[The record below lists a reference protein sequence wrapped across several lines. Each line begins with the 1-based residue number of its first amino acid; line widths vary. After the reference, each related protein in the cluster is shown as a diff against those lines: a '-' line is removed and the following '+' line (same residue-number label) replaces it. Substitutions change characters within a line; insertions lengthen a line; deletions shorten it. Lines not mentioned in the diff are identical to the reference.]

1 MGEGAK
7 SATIIHMKK
16 ENYTMNLYDMNPI
29 TKIYGFIRTIIAD
42 NEPNS
47 KDEFAVLDLIFGY
60 KG

>member
-7 SATIIHMKK
+7 SATIKHMKK
-16 ENYTMNLYDMNPI
+16 ENYTMPLDII
-29 TKIYGFIRTIIAD
+29 TDIYGFIRTIIAN

-47 KDEFAVLDLIFGY
+47 KDEFDVLDKIFGW